1 MFDDTYQN
9 TVELGS
15 VAVFDNVECGKVQAM
30 KVLEEAAEV
39 FGAWQKLDKDT
50 FSDSSD
56 LIAELC
62 DVIQACC
69 NMAAAVGCDDLRLA
83 LLDCEDRNRKRGRIT
98 GMVDRVNQRT
108 REKCKRFV
116 FVPIEVRQKISDSW
130 EAIEH
135 DSMMPPI
142 EYCDQMIGQDMTN
155 VHHAAAER
163 MKCEHLMKRC
173 KAMGGAE

>member
-15 VAVFDNVECGKVQAM
+15 VAVFDNVECSKAQAM

-50 FSDSSD
+50 FSDPSD

-69 NMAAAVGCDDLRLA
+69 NMAIATGCDDLRLA
-83 LLDCEDRNRKRGRIT
+83 LWDCEDRNRKRGRIT
-98 GMVDRVNQRT
+98 GMVDRGNRCT
-108 REKCKRFV
+108 RKKCKRFV
-116 FVPIEVRQKISDSW
+116 FVPVEVSKDSW

-135 DSMMPPI
+135 DSMMPPF
-142 EYCDQMIGQDMTN
+142 EYCDQVIGQDMAN
-155 VHHAAAER
+155 VHRVAAEC
-163 MKCEHLMKRC
+163 MMCEHLVKRC

>member
-15 VAVFDNVECGKVQAM
+15 VAVFDNVERGKAQAM

-62 DVIQACC
+62 DMIHLSSSDTRPTNSNRQAHIEPTSTIQVMTFCARATIRHPPSPCTSSPDAC
-69 NMAAAVGCDDLRLA
+69 
-83 LLDCEDRNRKRGRIT
+83 T
-98 GMVDRVNQRT
+98 
-108 REKCKRFV
+108 
-116 FVPIEVRQKISDSW
+116 S
-130 EAIEH
+130 
-135 DSMMPPI
+135 
-142 EYCDQMIGQDMTN
+142 
-155 VHHAAAER
+155 
-163 MKCEHLMKRC
+163 
-173 KAMGGAE
+173 

>member
-15 VAVFDNVECGKVQAM
+15 VAVFDNVECSKAQAM
-30 KVLEEAAEV
+30 EVLEEAAEA

-69 NMAAAVGCDDLRLA
+69 NMAIATGCDDLRLA
-83 LLDCEDRNRKRGRIT
+83 LRDCEDRNRKRGRIT
-98 GMVDRVNQRT
+98 GTVDRVNQCT

-116 FVPIEVRQKISDSW
+116 FVPIEVGQKFGDSW

-135 DSMMPPI
+135 DSMMRPF
-142 EYCDQMIGQDMTN
+142 EYCDQVIGQDMAN
-155 VHHAAAER
+155 VHRVSAEI
-163 MKCEHLMKRC
+163 MMCKHLVKRC
-173 KAMGGAE
+173 KAMRGVE